1 MRSTR
6 PGKRAPAA
14 GGRRAAA
21 ASALA
26 FVLFGGAAAAFAA
39 QEAGAE
45 PPPTAYERRLA
56 RYRGGDF
63 VGAVRE
69 GRGIPLRRL
78 RGAAESFL
86 DRRGGSSP
94 SRDAELLA
102 ASLFHLDL
110 AGPAETAPEEH
121 ERLARRMLARVT
133 DPHRVEWTRNA
144 HLGLLGFY
152 MEYGRLEDALRVAR
166 FLTEEFRA
174 DPEARLTRGHL
185 AALFGW
191 MFHDERFFDQARDA
205 YERALA
211 AEPEAPA
218 ADLRLRL
225 AHLVLRDGDAEGTLA
240 RLDAVGDRVADA
252 LTARQRFLSL
262 LLRGEALLWLDRAAE
277 AERAF
282 SQAQAIDI
290 GSLAA
295 AAGLTAVR
303 QRLGDTEGAGE
314 AARHYLEAADGPD
327 TWWDFL
333 LSGVVAERAR
343 LARLRALA
351 LAVP

>member
-1 MRSTR
+1 MRSSR
-6 PGKRAPAA
+6 PGRRAPAA
-14 GGRRAAA
+14 GGNRAGVAPGL
-21 ASALA
+21 ALL
-26 FVLFGGAAAAFAA
+26 VSGGAAGALAA
-39 QEAGAE
+39 QEGGVE

-69 GRGIPLRRL
+69 GRDIPLREL

-86 DRRGGSSP
+86 DRRGAGGP
-94 SRDAELLA
+94 SGDAELLA

-133 DPHRVEWTRNA
+133 GEDRDEWTRNA

-152 MEYGRLEDALRVAR
+152 MEYGRLEDAVRVAR
-166 FLTEEFRA
+166 FLTEEFRT
-174 DPEARLTRGHL
+174 DPEARLARGHL

-225 AHLVLRDGDAEGTLA
+225 AHLILRDGDAEGTLA
-240 RLDAVGDRVADA
+240 RLDAVGES

-262 LLRGEALLWLDRAAE
+262 LLRGEALLWLDRPAE
-277 AERAF
+277 AEQAF

-333 LSGVVAERAR
+333 LSGVIAERPR

-351 LAVP
+351 LAAP

>member
-1 MRSTR
+1 MRGSR
-6 PGKRAPAA
+6 PGRRFARPN
-14 GGRRAAA
+14 RAAVA
-21 ASALA
+21 PGVA
-26 FVLFGGAAAAFAA
+26 FVLFGGASGAFAA
-39 QEAGAE
+39 QRTGAE
-45 PPPTAYERRLA
+45 QPQTPYERRLA

-69 GRGIPLRRL
+69 GREVPLRRL

-86 DRRGGSSP
+86 DRPGGAGA

-133 DPHRVEWTRNA
+133 EENRSEWTREA

-152 MEYGRLEDALRVAR
+152 MEYGRLEDAVRVAR
-166 FLTEEFRA
+166 FLAEEFRA
-174 DPEARLTRGHL
+174 DPEARLARGHL
-185 AALFGW
+185 TALFGW

-225 AHLVLRDGDAEGTLA
+225 AHLILRDGDAEGTLA
-240 RLDAVGDRVADA
+240 RLDRAAADPA
-252 LTARQRFLSL
+252 LTVRQRFLSL

-282 SQAQAIDI
+282 SQAQAMDI

-314 AARHYLEAADGPD
+314 AARHYLESASGPD

-333 LSGVVAERAR
+333 LSGVTAERPR
-343 LARLRALA
+343 LARLRALV
-351 LAVP
+351 LAAGGGP

>member
-1 MRSTR
+1 MRSSR

-14 GGRRAAA
+14 GGNRATAA
-21 ASALA
+21 LGLA
-26 FVLFGGAAAAFAA
+26 FVLVGGPSAASAA
-39 QEAGAE
+39 QEAGLE
-45 PPPTAYERRLA
+45 PPQTPYERRLA

-69 GRGIPLRRL
+69 GRDIPLREL

-86 DRRGGSSP
+86 DRRSAEGS

-133 DPHRVEWTRNA
+133 GEKREEWTRNA

-152 MEYGRLEDALRVAR
+152 MEYGRLEDAVRVAR

-174 DPEARLTRGHL
+174 DPEARLARGHL

-225 AHLVLRDGDAEGTLA
+225 AHLILRDGDAEGTLL
-240 RLDAVGDRVADA
+240 RLDAVGES

-282 SQAQAIDI
+282 SQAQAMDI

-333 LSGVVAERAR
+333 LSGVIAERPR
-343 LARLRALA
+343 LARLRALV
-351 LAVP
+351 LAAP

>member
-1 MRSTR
+1 MRSSR
-6 PGKRAPAA
+6 PGRRAPAA
-14 GGRRAAA
+14 GGNRAAA
-21 ASALA
+21 ALGFAGL
-26 FVLFGGAAAAFAA
+26 VFGGAAAAFGA
-39 QEAGAE
+39 QEAGVE

-69 GRGIPLRRL
+69 GRDLPLRRL

-94 SRDAELLA
+94 SRDRELLA
-102 ASLFHLDL
+102 ASLFHFDL

-133 DPHRVEWTRNA
+133 GEHRDEWTRNA

-152 MEYGRLEDALRVAR
+152 MEYGRLEDAVRVAR

-174 DPEARLTRGHL
+174 DPEARLARGHL

-211 AEPEAPA
+211 AEPDAPA

-240 RLDAVGDRVADA
+240 RLDRAAADPA
-252 LTARQRFLSL
+252 LTVRQRFLSL
-262 LLRGEALLWLDRAAE
+262 LLRGEALLWLDRAAA

-282 SQAQAIDI
+282 SQAQAMDI

-314 AARHYLEAADGPD
+314 AARHYLEAASGPD

-333 LSGVVAERAR
+333 LSGVIAERPR

-351 LAVP
+351 LAAP

>member
-1 MRSTR
+1 MRSSR
-6 PGKRAPAA
+6 PGRRAPAA

-21 ASALA
+21 AAGLA
-26 FVLFGGAAAAFAA
+26 CFVFGGAAAGFGA
-39 QEAGAE
+39 QETGVE

-69 GRGIPLRRL
+69 GRDIPLRRL

-86 DRRGGSSP
+86 DRRSGGGP
-94 SRDAELLA
+94 SRDRELLA
-102 ASLFHLDL
+102 ASLFHFDL

-121 ERLARRMLARVT
+121 ERLARRMLARVAGE
-133 DPHRVEWTRNA
+133 HREEWTRNA

-152 MEYGRLEDALRVAR
+152 MEYGRLEDAVRVAR

-174 DPEARLTRGHL
+174 DPEARLARGHL

-211 AEPEAPA
+211 AEPDAPA

-225 AHLVLRDGDAEGTLA
+225 AHLILRDGDAEGTLA
-240 RLDAVGDRVADA
+240 RLDRAAADPA
-252 LTARQRFLSL
+252 LTVRQRFLSL
-262 LLRGEALLWLDRAAE
+262 LLRGEALLWLDRAAA

-282 SQAQAIDI
+282 SEAQAMDI

-314 AARHYLEAADGPD
+314 AARHYLEAASGPD

-333 LSGVVAERAR
+333 LSGVIAERPR

-351 LAVP
+351 LATP